1 MNTKRRADLGP
12 DRRLTYE
19 EAVEE
24 AGKFDGPKFFG
35 CSFHGRGRD
44 TKQEQSSFQGP

>member
-1 MNTKRRADLGP
+1 MKQSADSGP

-24 AGKFDGPKFFG
+24 TGKFDGAGAHSVSLGEKK
-35 CSFHGRGRD
+35 SQQ
-44 TKQEQSSFQGP
+44 TIQMK

>member
-1 MNTKRRADLGP
+1 MKQRADLGP

-24 AGKFDGPKFFG
+24 TGKFDGAGAHSVSLEKKKKKSPNRQFK
-35 CSFHGRGRD
+35 
-44 TKQEQSSFQGP
+44 

>member
-1 MNTKRRADLGP
+1 MKLSADSGP

-24 AGKFDGPKFFG
+24 TGKFDGAGAHSLSLGKKKKK
-35 CSFHGRGRD
+35 SQQ
-44 TKQEQSSFQGP
+44 TIQMK

>member
-1 MNTKRRADLGP
+1 MKQSADLGP

-24 AGKFDGPKFFG
+24 TGKFDGSGGHSVSLGGKKYQQ
-35 CSFHGRGRD
+35 
-44 TKQEQSSFQGP
+44 TIQMKW

>member
-1 MNTKRRADLGP
+1 MNMNQSPDLGP

-24 AGKFDGPKFFG
+24 TGKFDVAGAHSVSLEK
-35 CSFHGRGRD
+35 
-44 TKQEQSSFQGP
+44 